1 MPGAIAQS
9 IHLLNKWPF
18 DASANEDEIIM
29 VLNYIDIPSP
39 QFKSCFLSKQ
49 MGDKGKTEGT
59 VLKAKQRVFHFS
71 ATLYTLIKY
80 EMNRGL
86 LYYLRKG
93 IYQP

>member
-39 QFKSCFLSKQ
+39 QFKSSFFSEQ

-59 VLKAKQRVFHFS
+59 VLKAKQSISFLSNSMH
-71 ATLYTLIKY
+71 TD
-80 EMNRGL
+80 
-86 LYYLRKG
+86 
-93 IYQP
+93 